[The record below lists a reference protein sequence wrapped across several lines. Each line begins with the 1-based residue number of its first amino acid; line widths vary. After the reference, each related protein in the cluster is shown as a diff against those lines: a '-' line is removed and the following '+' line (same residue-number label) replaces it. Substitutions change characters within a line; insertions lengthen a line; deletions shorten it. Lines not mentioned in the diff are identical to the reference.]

1 MQTNS
6 EEPLPESSWNS
17 TIYVEKTYTTTS
29 TLNYTFLM
37 TDLNEQ
43 CRIPVMCIATNPY
56 GRSEQYF
63 ALSFNS
69 SENNCFQTSASET
82 FSDSTVIIALTVL
95 IVIIC
100 LVYISY

>member
-1 MQTNS
+1 
-6 EEPLPESSWNS
+6 
-17 TIYVEKTYTTTS
+17 
-29 TLNYTFLM
+29 M

-95 IVIIC
+95 IVIVC
-100 LVYISY
+100 LALLLIIIFLMYMHKRRAKSMV